1 VLPIEPVNPIEPGMQ
16 GMDLIRALT
25 QDPVYQLK

>member
-1 VLPIEPVNPIEPGMQ
+1 MAPVNDIEPGLQ